1 MKPSDVCLKK
11 QERRAKCV
19 TRMEYTIY
27 TDGSAFGM
35 NDGDGATK
43 NTPAGWGFVVI
54 EGPTG
59 LNHDDGEETHS
70 AFGRVITDAGHPL
83 YIGAEIGS
91 NNTAELSAVYNA
103 LEWIKSS
110 DATSVTI
117 YSDSQY
123 ALNFTF
129 GNWKPNTN
137 KALIK
142 TIRTFADEV
151 RQTVSLSNAHIRAHS
166 GFKWNEVAD
175 RLADQGAR
183 R

>member
-1 MKPSDVCLKK
+1 
-11 QERRAKCV
+11 
-19 TRMEYTIY
+19 MEYTIY
-27 TDGSAFGM
+27 TDGSAHGHL
-35 NDGDGATK
+35 DGDGATK
-43 NTPAGWGFVVI
+43 DTPAGWGFVVI

-59 LNHDDGEETHS
+59 LNHNDGEETHS
-70 AFGRVITDAGHPL
+70 AFGRVITDTGHPL

-110 DATSVTI
+110 GATSVTV

-123 ALNFTF
+123 ALNMAF
-129 GNWKPNTN
+129 GDWRASTN
-137 KALIK
+137 KQLISK
-142 TIRTFADEV
+142 IRSYAKETMKV
-151 RQTVSLSNAHIRAHS
+151 VSITHAHIRAHS

>member
-1 MKPSDVCLKK
+1 
-11 QERRAKCV
+11 
-19 TRMEYTIY
+19 MEYTIY

-43 NTPAGWGFVVI
+43 DTPAGWGFVVI

-59 LNHDDGEETHS
+59 LNHDDGEEYFS
-70 AFGRVITDAGHPL
+70 NFGRVITDTGHPL

-110 DATSVTI
+110 GATSVTI

-123 ALNFTF
+123 ALNMAF
-129 GNWKPNTN
+129 GDWRASTN
-137 KALIK
+137 KKLID
-142 TIRTFADEV
+142 TIRSYANETMKV
-151 RQTVSLSNAHIRAHS
+151 VSITHAHIKAHS

-175 RLADQGAR
+175 DLASRGAR

>member
-1 MKPSDVCLKK
+1 
-11 QERRAKCV
+11 
-19 TRMEYTIY
+19 MEYTIY

-43 NTPAGWGFVVI
+43 TTPAGWGFVVI

-59 LNHDDGEETHS
+59 LNHDDGEEYFS
-70 AFGRVITDAGHPL
+70 NFGRVITDAGHPL

-123 ALNFTF
+123 ALNMTF
-129 GNWKPNTN
+129 GDWRPSTN
-137 KALIK
+137 KKLIN
-142 TIRTFADEV
+142 TIRNFALQV
-151 RQTVSLSNAHIRAHS
+151 AKTVDIKNAHIRAHS
-166 GFKWNEVAD
+166 GFEWNEYAD
-175 RLADQGAR
+175 GLASRGAR
-183 R
+183 S

>member
-1 MKPSDVCLKK
+1 
-11 QERRAKCV
+11 
-19 TRMEYTIY
+19 MEYTIY

-43 NTPAGWGFVVI
+43 DTPAGWGFVVI

-59 LNHDDGEETHS
+59 LNHDDGEEYFS
-70 AFGRVITDAGHPL
+70 NFGRVITDAGHPL

-110 DATSVTI
+110 GATSVTV
-117 YSDSQY
+117 YSDSNY
-123 ALNFTF
+123 ALNMAF
-129 GNWKPNTN
+129 GDWRASTN
-137 KALIK
+137 KQLISK
-142 TIRTFADEV
+142 IRSYAKETMKV
-151 RQTVSLSNAHIRAHS
+151 VSITHAHIRAHS